1 MTRKHSR
8 FISIIS
14 NRLLAILHGHASIDD
29 YVMKEKEK
37 YKPKASETTEEAL
50 PEDIPDEIR
59 MLMNELLEDPAA
71 LETTEEAV
79 PSKPSILC
87 YTCGSHEHTQNECP
101 ESWRVIEHIDE
112 RMREETSP
120 ADNSLK
126 EEVMNDEESLA
137 EKNEDLLLDWT
148 SQPTEEDVIVHAIP
162 VCAPYAVLADYRY
175 HVKLTAGKMKKGGL
189 AKVVVDHWLK
199 EKMTENEKRAI
210 KNMSV
215 DDLVTVIMNNSKVT
229 IGSGKGKK

>member
-79 PSKPSILC
+79 PSKPSFPLLCLRFPEPYGKIHIQPNEPFYQYHCHQPCIRCHLPAKDRILQNTQMDIR
-87 YTCGSHEHTQNECP
+87 YTF
-101 ESWRVIEHIDE
+101 
-112 RMREETSP
+112 
-120 ADNSLK
+120 
-126 EEVMNDEESLA
+126 
-137 EKNEDLLLDWT
+137 
-148 SQPTEEDVIVHAIP
+148 
-162 VCAPYAVLADYRY
+162 
-175 HVKLTAGKMKKGGL
+175 AGQL
-189 AKVVVDHWLK
+189 Y
-199 EKMTENEKRAI
+199 
-210 KNMSV
+210 
-215 DDLVTVIMNNSKVT
+215 
-229 IGSGKGKK
+229 